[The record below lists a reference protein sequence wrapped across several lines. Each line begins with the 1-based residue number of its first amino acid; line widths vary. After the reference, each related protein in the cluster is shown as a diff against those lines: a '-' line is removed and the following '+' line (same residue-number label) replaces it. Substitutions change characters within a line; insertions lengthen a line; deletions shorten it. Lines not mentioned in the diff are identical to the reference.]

1 MPAVSKAQRR
11 LAALV
16 LKNQAQTDAFKGM
29 DKEELRKFA
38 STPEKGLPSRKGKND
53 FEPLSLPEC
62 YARFNDAYVNT
73 YGEGVHDEE
82 THLNLQYNFRDPGGR
97 ITDTGEDLLHAED

>member
-16 LKNQAQTDAFKGM
+16 LKGQAKTDAFKGM
-29 DKEELRKFA
+29 GKEELRKFA
-38 STPEKGLPSRKGKND
+38 STPEKGLPYHKGKND
-53 FEPLSLPEC
+53 FELLRLPET
-62 YARFNDAYVNT
+62 YARFNDAYTNT

-82 THLNLQYNFRDPGGR
+82 THINLQYNISNPGGG
-97 ITDTGEDLLHAED
+97 ISDTGEDILHAED